1 MPQTSVS
8 EVHRYPSGPPG
19 FEEPLFTT
27 PDSKR
32 AVAEHLLGAPWL
44 KRASE
49 LGERTGEEAVH
60 ALKEPVRLRVRGGGM
75 EIVWPRTG
83 RCSQR
88 RSRAL
93 EVLDR
98 WREVKDWWDAD
109 RRIDRVVF
117 RVLSGGVVADLAR
130 VRSGGWLLVGVTG

>member
-1 MPQTSVS
+1 MSQTSVL

-49 LGERTGEEAVH
+49 VGERTGEAVH
-60 ALKEPVRLRVRGGGM
+60 ALKEPVRLRVRRGGV
-75 EIVWPRTG
+75 EIVRPRTG

-93 EVLDR
+93 GVLDH
-98 WREVKDWWDAD
+98 WGEVKDWWDAD
-109 RRIDRVVF
+109 RHIGRVIF
-117 RVLSGGVVADLAR
+117 RVFWSGVVADLAR
-130 VRSGGWLLVGVTG
+130 ERSGGWLLIGVAH